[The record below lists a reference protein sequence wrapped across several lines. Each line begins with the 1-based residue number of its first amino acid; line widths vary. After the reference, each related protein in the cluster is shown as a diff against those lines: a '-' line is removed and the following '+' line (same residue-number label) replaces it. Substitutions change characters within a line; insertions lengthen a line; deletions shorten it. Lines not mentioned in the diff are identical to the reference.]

1 MILSY
6 RGFKIYADVY
16 LDKFNIY
23 NLMSIKTWKEIDW
36 PLAEKTISRLQQRIY
51 KASLNNDTLKLHR
64 LQRRLICNE
73 FARAIS
79 IKRVTELNRG
89 RKTPG
94 IDRTIVT
101 SQKEKLKLLKNLKL
115 NGKSLPIRRIYI
127 PKPGRSEKR
136 PLGIPSIE
144 DRAKQMLVKLALEPE
159 WEAKFEP
166 NSYGFRPGRSCQ
178 DAIRAIFLSLR
189 GKKRYILDA
198 DIDKCFDKIDHD
210 KLLKKIGTTLPI
222 EKQIQSWLKSEI
234 LTVNKDQTPISN
246 KPESGTPQ
254 GGIISPLLMNIALH
268 GIENDI
274 KKYYVEKLYKG
285 NTNIAKRDRLKQ
297 IGVYR
302 YADDFIITTK
312 QEEDVYNI
320 QTFIN
325 RWLELEC
332 GLRLSQEKTK
342 IVPSTEGFEFLG
354 FHIITV
360 VSRNKYVTKIHIS
373 TKSKKR
379 VLNKTR
385 ETIQKNKAAS
395 SAQLIK
401 KLNPIIVGWC
411 NYFRYCECVKD
422 FKQVEY
428 ALFGQIRAWVFRRKS
443 KGLKSEQKIKLK
455 YFPPDTTITFNNTKH
470 KGNWILVGE
479 DLDRKQRKKQVFLV
493 YPSWI
498 KSENYVKVKECSSP
512 FDGNHIYWAQRS
524 IKYGSFNATER
535 KLIKKQYGKCNLCG
549 LYFKNGDTL
558 EKDHIIRI
566 ADGGKDTISNL
577 QMVHRHCH
585 DIKTQKEN
593 SLNKICRELNEAKV
607 SRSVLKSGIGSKDPT

>member
-1 MILSY
+1 
-6 RGFKIYADVY
+6 
-16 LDKFNIY
+16 
-23 NLMSIKTWKEIDW
+23 MSIKTWKEIDW

-51 KASLNNDTLKLHR
+51 KASLNNDTLKTHR
-64 LQRRLICNE
+64 LQRRLILNE
-73 FARAIS
+73 LARAIAV
-79 IKRVTELNRG
+79 KRVTELNRG

-115 NGKSLPIRRIYI
+115 DGKSLPIRRVYI
-127 PKPGRSEKR
+127 PKPGKREKR

-166 NSYGFRPGRSCQ
+166 NSYGFRPGRSCH

-198 DIDKCFDKIDHD
+198 DIDKCFDKIDHE
-210 KLLKKIGTTLPI
+210 KLIKKIGTTLPI
-222 EKQIQSWLKSEI
+222 ENQIRSWLKSDI
-234 LTVNKDQTPISN
+234 LTISKDQSTISS
-246 KPESGTPQ
+246 KSESGTPQ

-268 GIENDI
+268 GMENAI
-274 KKYYVEKLYKG
+274 KKYYVEKLYNG
-285 NTNIAKRDRLKQ
+285 NKNTPKRDRLKQ
-297 IGVYR
+297 VGVYR
-302 YADDFIITTK
+302 YADDFVITTK
-312 QEEDVYNI
+312 QSEDVYNI
-320 QTFIN
+320 QSYIN
-325 RWLELEC
+325 SWLELEC
-332 GLRLSQEKTK
+332 GLTLSKDKTK

-360 VSRNKYVTKIHIS
+360 ISRNKYVTKIHIS
-373 TKSKKR
+373 SKSKKR
-379 VLNKTR
+379 VLSKTR

-401 KLNPIIVGWC
+401 QLNPIIVGWC
-411 NYFRYCECVKD
+411 NYFKYCECSKD

-443 KGLKSEQKIKLK
+443 KGLRSFKKLKLK
-455 YFPPDTTITFNNTKH
+455 YFPPDTTITFNGTKH
-470 KGNWILVGE
+470 KGNWILVDE
-479 DLDRKQRKKQVFLV
+479 DLDRRKCKKQVFLV

-498 KSENYVKVKECSSP
+498 NSENYVKIKECSSP

-524 IKYGSFNATER
+524 TRYGSFNATER
-535 KLIKKQYGKCNLCG
+535 KLIKRQYGKCNLCG
-549 LYFKNGDTL
+549 SYFKLGDTL
-558 EKDHIIRI
+558 EKDHIKRL

-585 DIKTQKEN
+585 DIKTLKEN
-593 SLNKICRELNEAKV
+593 S
-607 SRSVLKSGIGSKDPT
+607 KSKPKSLFVGS

>member
-1 MILSY
+1 
-6 RGFKIYADVY
+6 
-16 LDKFNIY
+16 
-23 NLMSIKTWKEIDW
+23 MSIKTWKEIDW

-51 KASLNNDTLKLHR
+51 KASLNNETRIINR
-64 LQRRLICNE
+64 LQRRLISSE

-94 IDRTIVT
+94 VDRIIVT

-115 NGKSLPIRRIYI
+115 DGKSLPIRRIYI

-159 WEAKFEP
+159 WEVKFEP
-166 NSYGFRPGRSCQ
+166 NSYGFRPGRSCH
-178 DAIRAIFLSLR
+178 DAIRAIYLSLR
-189 GKKRYILDA
+189 GKKRYVLDA
-198 DIDKCFDKIDHD
+198 DIDKCFDKINHD
-210 KLLKKIGTTLPI
+210 KLLKKIDTTLSI
-222 EKQIQSWLKSEI
+222 EKQIHSWLKSDI
-234 LTVNKDQTPISN
+234 LTGFKDQKLILDKS
-246 KPESGTPQ
+246 ESGTPQ

-268 GIENDI
+268 GMENDI

-285 NTNIAKRDRLKQ
+285 NKNISTRDRLKQ
-297 IGVYR
+297 VGVYR
-302 YADDFIITTK
+302 YADDFVITVN
-312 QEEDVYNI
+312 QAEDLDKI
-320 QTFIN
+320 KTFTN
-325 RWLELEC
+325 NWLKSEC
-332 GLRLSQEKTK
+332 DLTLSKEKTK

-360 VSRNKYVTKIHIS
+360 KSRNKYVIRIQIS
-373 TKSKKR
+373 TNSKRR
-379 VLNKTR
+379 VLSKTR

-411 NYFRYCECVKD
+411 NYFKYCECVKD
-422 FKQVEY
+422 FKQVEF

-443 KGLKSEQKIKLK
+443 KGLRTKHDIKLK
-455 YFPPDTTITFNNTKH
+455 YFPSDTTITFNNTKH

-479 DLDRKQRKKQVFLV
+479 DLDRKKLKKQVFLV

-498 KSENYVKVKECSSP
+498 KSENYVKIKDSASP
-512 FDGNHIYWAQRS
+512 FDGNHLYWGQRS
-524 IKYGSFNATER
+524 TKYGSFNATER
-535 KLIKKQYGKCNLCG
+535 KLLKKQYGKCNLCG
-549 LYFKNGDTL
+549 SHFKPGDTL
-558 EKDHIIRI
+558 EKDHIIRLV
-566 ADGGKDTISNL
+566 DGGKESISNL
-577 QMVHRHCH
+577 QMVHRYCH

-593 SLNKICRELNEAKV
+593 SLSKLN
-607 SRSVLKSGIGSKDPT
+607 LSGAE